1 MFQVREYARI
11 TTDTRL
17 TSALDCAVVSPT
29 TFDWLQDLAGS
40 WGQGSPLALIDG
52 HRSLKLGSYVGFLQ
66 SPTGESIEIL
76 PKTGLGQ
83 EDPIAAKRILQRM
96 LMASLGVKPR
106 TTGAASLLRMPEPL
120 HEWIFSQFLAELQ
133 RLVSRGLRFDY
144 QRVNEE
150 SRFIRGQ
157 LRLDQQQRQPPGR
170 QHLFHISHD
179 IFTPDRLENRLIKTA
194 LSYVLICCKSAE
206 NWRLANELTHQLEE
220 ISLEHE
226 PLRLIG
232 QWQSD
237 KLMQVYNDIRP
248 WCELVLEKLNPNF
261 QQGSHRGIAL
271 LFPMEQ
277 LFEKYVE
284 VSLRRSLPSFAQL
297 KSQASSGYLLSHR
310 ALGANISTRMFQLK
324 PDLMIRTAE
333 GCQVLDTKWKLLDE
347 RAANTESKYNIAQS
361 DLYQMFAY
369 GHKYQNGYGH
379 MMLIY
384 PRHERFNSPL
394 PVFWYSESLAL
405 WVVPFCLETSSLVSG
420 EWEMYFCR
428 DRSQNTVMEI
438 TANG

>member
-11 TTDTRL
+11 TTDTSL
-17 TSALDCAVVSPT
+17 TSTLDCAVVSPA
-29 TFDWLQDLAGS
+29 TFDWLQDLAGR
-40 WGQGSPLALIDG
+40 WGKGSPIAMIDG
-52 HRSLKLGSYVGFLQ
+52 HRSIKLGSYVGVLQ

-76 PKTGLGQ
+76 PKTGLGL
-83 EDPIAAKRILQRM
+83 EDPIAARRILQCM

-106 TTGAASLLRMPEPL
+106 TAGAAELLRMPEPL
-120 HEWIFSQFLAELQ
+120 HEWIFSQYLAELQ
-133 RLVSRGLRFDY
+133 VLVSRGLRFDY

-157 LRLDQQQRQPPGR
+157 LRLDQQQRQPLGQ

-179 IFTPDRLENRLIKTA
+179 IFSPDRLENRLLKTA
-194 LSYVLICCKSAE
+194 LSYVLTSCKSAE
-206 NWRLANELTHQLEE
+206 NWRLANALAHQLEV
-220 ISLEHE
+220 ISLERE
-226 PLRLIG
+226 PLRVIG
-232 QWQSD
+232 QWQSG
-237 KLMQVYNDIRP
+237 KLMQMYNDIRP

-284 VSLRRSLPSFAQL
+284 VSLRRVLASATQL
-297 KSQASSGYLLSHR
+297 KTQASSQYLLMHR
-310 ALGANISTRMFQLK
+310 VLDANIATRMFQLK
-324 PDLMIRTAE
+324 PDLMLKTAE
-333 GCQVLDTKWKLLDE
+333 GNQVLDTKWKLLDE
-347 RAANTESKYNIAQS
+347 QAANTESKYNIAQS

-369 GHKYQNGYGH
+369 GHKYQNGSGH

-384 PRHERFNSPL
+384 PRHERFNNPL

-405 WVVPFCLETSSLVSG
+405 WVVPFCLETSALVPG
-420 EWEMYFCR
+420 EWKMHFYGNSTHNRARESK
-428 DRSQNTVMEI
+428 D
-438 TANG
+438 

>member
-1 MFQVREYARI
+1 MLQVREYARI

-17 TSALDCAVVSPT
+17 TSTLDCAVVSPA

-40 WGQGSPLALIDG
+40 WGQGSPIALIDG

-83 EDPIAAKRILQRM
+83 QDPVAVRRILQRM
-96 LMASLGVKPR
+96 LMAALGVKPR
-106 TTGAASLLRMPEPL
+106 TAGAAELLRMPEPL
-120 HEWIFSQFLAELQ
+120 HEWIFGQFLAELQ
-133 RLVSRGLRFDY
+133 CLVSRGLRFDY
-144 QRVNEE
+144 QRVDEE

-170 QHLFHISHD
+170 QHLFFISHD
-179 IFTPDRLENRLIKTA
+179 IFSSDRLENRLLKTA
-194 LSYVLICCKSAE
+194 LSYVLTCCKSAE
-206 NWRLANELTHQLEE
+206 NWRLANELAHQLEE
-220 ISLEHE
+220 ISLEGE
-226 PLRLIG
+226 PLRMIR
-232 QWQSD
+232 QWQSG

-261 QQGSHRGIAL
+261 QKGNHRGIAL

-284 VSLRRSLPSFAQL
+284 VSLRRGSPRGSRLQA
-297 KSQASSGYLLSHR
+297 QASSQYLLQHKPK
-310 ALGANISTRMFQLK
+310 GANIATRMFQLK
-324 PDLMIRTAE
+324 PDLLLKTAA
-333 GCQVLDTKWKLLDE
+333 GIQVMDTKWKLLDQQ
-347 RAANTESKYNIAQS
+347 AANAEYKYNIAQS

-369 GHKYQNGYGH
+369 GHKYQNGCGH

-384 PRHERFNSPL
+384 PRHDGFNSPL
-394 PVFWYSESLAL
+394 PVFCYSESLAL
-405 WVVPFCLETSSLVSG
+405 WFVPFCLETSSLVSG
-420 EWEMYFCR
+420 EWEMYFCGNNM
-428 DRSQNTVMEI
+428 QNTVMGS
-438 TANG
+438 NC

>member
-1 MFQVREYARI
+1 MHQVREYGRI
-11 TTDTRL
+11 TTDSAL
-17 TSALDCAVVSPT
+17 TPSLDCAVVST
-29 TFDWLQDLAGS
+29 ATFDWLQDLAGN
-40 WGQGSPLALIDG
+40 WGQGSPIAMIDG

-83 EDPIAAKRILQRM
+83 DNPATARRILQRM
-96 LMASLGVKPR
+96 LMASLGVKLR
-106 TTGAASLLRMPEPL
+106 TAGAASLLRMPEPL

-179 IFTPDRLENRLIKTA
+179 IFSPERLENRLLKTA
-194 LSYVLICCKSAE
+194 LSYVLACCESAE
-206 NWRLANELTHQLEE
+206 NWRLANELAHQLDE
-220 ISLEHE
+220 ISPERE

-232 QWQSD
+232 QWQSG
-237 KLMQVYNDIRP
+237 KLMQAYNDIRP

-284 VSLRRSLPSFAQL
+284 VSLRRSLPAGSRLQA
-297 KSQASSGYLLSHR
+297 QASSQYLLMHR
-310 ALGANISTRMFQLK
+310 AQDANIATRMFQLK
-324 PDLMIRTAE
+324 PDLMLNSAE
-333 GCQVLDTKWKLLDE
+333 GSQVLDTKWKLLDE
-347 RAANTESKYNIAQS
+347 RAANTEQKYNIAQS

-369 GHKYQNGYGH
+369 GHKYQNGSGH

-384 PRHERFNSPL
+384 PRHERFNNPL

-405 WVVPFCLETSSLVSG
+405 WVVPFCLETSALIGG
-420 EWEMYFCR
+420 EWEMYFDGNNAR
-428 DRSQNTVMEI
+428 NRAKGSK
-438 TANG
+438 G